1 MDTKK
6 YENLDFTDNFM
17 FSKIME
23 TNPDLCKEL
32 LELILDKTI
41 IKIELPEKEK
51 HFDITSDGKSIRL
64 DVYVKDGDGVTIYDL
79 EMQTTSQDDLPQ
91 RLRYYQGMIDLSL
104 IEKGASYGELRK
116 SYIIF
121 ICTFDPFER
130 GLCCYRFEN
139 FCCDNKA
146 LPLNDGA
153 VKIILNSRGYIKNVS
168 VELQGFLE
176 YVDTKQAKTD
186 LTRKIDDQVQSAKKH
201 EEWRREYMTLLMRD
215 NENQKIGANRL
226 RKLLQLLASK
236 GLTDERERAIDDS
249 EYAEILYRKYN
260 IQ

>member
-64 DVYVKDGDGVTIYDL
+64 DVYVKDGDGVTVYDL

-116 SYIIF
+116 V
-121 ICTFDPFER
+121 T
-130 GLCCYRFEN
+130 
-139 FCCDNKA
+139 
-146 LPLNDGA
+146 
-153 VKIILNSRGYIKNVS
+153 
-168 VELQGFLE
+168 
-176 YVDTKQAKTD
+176 
-186 LTRKIDDQVQSAKKH
+186 
-201 EEWRREYMTLLMRD
+201 
-215 NENQKIGANRL
+215 
-226 RKLLQLLASK
+226 
-236 GLTDERERAIDDS
+236 
-249 EYAEILYRKYN
+249 
-260 IQ
+260 